1 MAGLLIATAIGG
13 TALTGAA
20 VASGIAGGIQ
30 LASGIKSFSEANK
43 AKKRQAKAEREAEK
57 AMEDARRRTEVNVM
71 EQLSI
76 KKEPYEQ
83 QVMALLTQGQA
94 GLQAGVE
101 GEQRGAAATAGRVQ
115 MAQNLGQ
122 ERVRTAMGQELQDI
136 ERAKVAEEAR
146 LLDMGAGLDLAEAEG
161 YQQMAADAEKA
172 RAANIEQGIAAF
184 GNLATTSMQNMPL
197 YGFGDGLKNMPS
209 DIAGEA
215 AGLGLSQREYMK
227 LNRQNQRAL
236 NKAGGAPQFGLGLDS
251 SLGQSIFDTD
261 FSSVGGLSPAA
272 TEARALGMGGQRT
285 PEQLEALRLRI
296 IQDPNITGGFV
307 R

>member
-20 VASGIAGGIQ
+20 VASGIAGLSMAAG
-30 LASGIKSFSEANK
+30 GVKSFSEANK
-43 AKKRQAKAEREAEK
+43 AKKRQQKAEREAAK
-57 AMEDARRRTEVNVM
+57 AMEEARRRTEVNVM
-71 EQLSI
+71 ERLSI

-101 GEQRGAAATAGRVQ
+101 GETRGAAATAGRVQ

-136 ERAKVAEEAR
+136 ERAQVAEEAR
-146 LLDMGAGLDLAEAEG
+146 LRDMRAGLDLAEAEG

-172 RAANIEQGIAAF
+172 RAANIQQGITAF
-184 GNLATTSMQNMPL
+184 GNLATTSMENMPL
-197 YGFGDGLKNMPS
+197 YGFGGGLKNMPS

-215 AGLGLSQREYMK
+215 AGLGLSEREYMK

-236 NKAGGAPQFGLGLDS
+236 NKAGGAPQFGLGFDN
-251 SLGQSIFDTD
+251 SLGQSVLQQSQFTPPSQLDLYQQGVVGRPNI
-261 FSSVGGLSPAA
+261 FSSF
-272 TEARALGMGGQRT
+272 GGQ
-285 PEQLEALRLRI
+285 
-296 IQDPNITGGFV
+296 
-307 R
+307 

>member
-30 LASGIKSFSEANK
+30 VASGIKSFSEANK
-43 AKKRQAKAEREAEK
+43 AKKRQANAERKAAK
-57 AMEDARRRTEVNVM
+57 AMEEARRRTEVNVM

-101 GEQRGAAATAGRVQ
+101 GDTRGAAATAGRVQ

-122 ERVRTAMGQELQDI
+122 ERVRSAMGQELQTID
-136 ERAKVAEEAR
+136 RAVAAEEAR
-146 LLDMGAGLDLAEAEG
+146 LLDMRAGLDLAEAEG

-172 RAANIEQGIAAF
+172 RAANIEQGITAV
-184 GNLATTSMQNMPL
+184 GNLATTSMENMPL

-209 DIAGEA
+209 DVAGEA

-236 NKAGGAPQFGLGLDS
+236 NKSGGAPQFGLGFDS
-251 SLGQSIFDTD
+251 SFGQPVLQQSQFTPPSQLDLYQQGVVGRPNI
-261 FSSVGGLSPAA
+261 FSSFGG
-272 TEARALGMGGQRT
+272 
-285 PEQLEALRLRI
+285 
-296 IQDPNITGGFV
+296 
-307 R
+307 

>member
-20 VASGIAGGIQ
+20 VASGIAGVTS
-30 LASGIKSFSEANK
+30 LAGGVKSFSEANK
-43 AKKRQAKAEREAEK
+43 AKKRQQQAERDAQK
-57 AMEDARRRTEVNVM
+57 AMDDARRRTEVNVM
-71 EQLSI
+71 EALSI
-76 KKEPYEQ
+76 QKEPYEQ

-101 GEQRGAAATAGRVQ
+101 GDQRGAAATAGRVQ

-136 ERAKVAEEAR
+136 ERAKIAEEAR
-146 LLDMGAGLDLAEAEG
+146 LLDARMGLDLAEAEG

-172 RAANIEQGIAAF
+172 RAANIEQGIGAI

-209 DIAGEA
+209 DVAGEA
-215 AGLGLSQREYMK
+215 AGLGLSKREYMK

-236 NKAGGAPQFGLGLDS
+236 NKAGGAPQFGLGFDS
-251 SLGQSIFDTD
+251 SFGQPVLQQSQFTPPSQMDLYQQGI
-261 FSSVGGLSPAA
+261 VG
-272 TEARALGMGGQRT
+272 R
-285 PEQLEALRLRI
+285 
-296 IQDPNITGGFV
+296 PNIYSSFGG
-307 R
+307 

>member
-71 EQLSI
+71 ERLSI

-101 GEQRGAAATAGRVQ
+101 GEQRGAYRWRKTLVKSGY
-115 MAQNLGQ
+115 
-122 ERVRTAMGQELQDI
+122 
-136 ERAKVAEEAR
+136 AR
-146 LLDMGAGLDLAEAEG
+146 LWVRSYKISSE
-161 YQQMAADAEKA
+161 
-172 RAANIEQGIAAF
+172 
-184 GNLATTSMQNMPL
+184 
-197 YGFGDGLKNMPS
+197 
-209 DIAGEA
+209 
-215 AGLGLSQREYMK
+215 LSWTR
-227 LNRQNQRAL
+227 
-236 NKAGGAPQFGLGLDS
+236 S
-251 SLGQSIFDTD
+251 
-261 FSSVGGLSPAA
+261 
-272 TEARALGMGGQRT
+272 
-285 PEQLEALRLRI
+285 
-296 IQDPNITGGFV
+296 
-307 R
+307 